1 MTSVKCISTWSKPTV
16 SFPGGL
22 KRSSVEHW
30 AYCTSTSQDYL
41 RSLSHCAPSCYC
53 GHWRPSTTTLEGLH
67 GVDLCKTCL
76 RWRIKIRKV
85 DSTVW
90 SKWSGKIWNM
100 CCSRFLWNEG
110 VKILELYNK
119 FWILIA
125 WNIRQILDHTKPTT
139 TLHSCPKSPTV
150 GRLNIC
156 VYIQWLF
163 VFWIYISITNML
175 CQISKMSNPRPRLR
189 TWIKD
194 FLRHGKWHGWA
205 HRTPKISTPVFRET
219 RESLNEH

>member
-1 MTSVKCISTWSKPTV
+1 MKMSKSPKMY
-16 SFPGGL
+16 G
-22 KRSSVEHW
+22 W
-30 AYCTSTSQDYL
+30 
-41 RSLSHCAPSCYC
+41 
-53 GHWRPSTTTLEGLH
+53 
-67 GVDLCKTCL
+67 
-76 RWRIKIRKV
+76 
-85 DSTVW
+85 
-90 SKWSGKIWNM
+90 
-100 CCSRFLWNEG
+100 
-110 VKILELYNK
+110 
-119 FWILIA
+119 FWILIT

-189 TWIKD
+189 TSIKD

-205 HRTPKISTPVFRET
+205 HRTPKISPPVFRET
-219 RESLNEH
+219 REYLRERLHANNITCAWSLEISWVYLICDGLHFGLILHLPRFRFFRIHLTEGFDYLINTFRTLRNLPLQMIRSGTWHDELHLRCQGNWSFRYLKLKNRHDNYQRFKCNK